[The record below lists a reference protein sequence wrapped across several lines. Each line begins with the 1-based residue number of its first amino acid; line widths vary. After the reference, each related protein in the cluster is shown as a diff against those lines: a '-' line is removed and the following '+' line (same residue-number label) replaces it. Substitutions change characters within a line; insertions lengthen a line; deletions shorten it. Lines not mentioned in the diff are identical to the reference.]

1 MAGWH
6 TTRWPYGMAEGK
18 SKAYGKMAQG
28 KMVHGKMSY
37 VMADGKMAQGTM
49 VHCNVSDGMAEGRI
63 AKGKMVNGK
72 VSDGKMVLGM
82 IPNLLTHRYFCIHPT
97 EHMTV

>member
-1 MAGWH
+1 
-6 TTRWPYGMAEGK
+6 
-18 SKAYGKMAQG
+18 
-28 KMVHGKMSY
+28 MVHGKMSY

-72 VSDGKMVLGM
+72 VVSGM
-82 IPNLLTHRYFCIHPT
+82 IPILLTHRYFCIHPT

>member
-6 TTRWPYGMAEGK
+6 ITRWPYGMAEGN

-28 KMVHGKMSY
+28 KMVH
-37 VMADGKMAQGTM
+37 
-49 VHCNVSDGMAEGRI
+49 CNVSNGMAEGRI